1 MKEPTLLDVFAAFV
15 MHAAIVSGLRNVNAQ
30 DVYDTA
36 EDMLKESE
44 RRHANRN

>member
-1 MKEPTLLDVFAAFV
+1 MKDPTLLDVFAAFV
-15 MHAAIVSGLRNVNAQ
+15 MHAVIVSDQRNVNAQ

-44 RRHANRN
+44 RRHGTR